1 MNNGLYADGEERFG
15 FFAAHLYN
23 FSQIIPV
30 FRRYNKFVLGDLQ
43 SFQAGTIMD
52 VGCGTG
58 NLLILYSK
66 LNSSAENIGID
77 PSKDM
82 IGIASKRA
90 KSVGVSQKT
99 RFLQGSS
106 RLIPV
111 DNKFDIIY
119 ASMSFHHWSQ
129 KTESISYLMK
139 FLKPKGILNIYE
151 MLPQTAFLKKPAN
164 KHTMSEQQF
173 NEIGKT
179 LNLELKIKSGREFIR
194 CSYLKA
200 EE

>member
-1 MNNGLYADGEERFG
+1 MDNGLYADGEERFG
-15 FFAAHLYN
+15 FFSAHLYN
-23 FSQIIPV
+23 FSQFIPV
-30 FRRYNKFVLGDLQ
+30 FRRYYKFVLGDLQ
-43 SFQAGTIMD
+43 SFQASTIMD

-58 NLLILYSK
+58 TLLILYSN
-66 LNSSAENIGID
+66 LNRSLENIGID

-90 KSVGVSQKT
+90 KSGGISQKT

-151 MLPQTAFLKKPAN
+151 MLPQAAFYKKSAN

-173 NEIGKT
+173 DEIGKT
-179 LNLELKIKSGREFIR
+179 LNLELKIKSDREFIR